1 MLTLC
6 LVFGF
11 YPVCNEY
18 MNCGP
23 TQDEARTRICPALPW
38 ETMIR
43 CHRPDGNIHHAILR
57 RPSAPLS
64 PTHVRPPRKWPCD
77 GLPYHRGREEGIKGK
92 VDPVVSVYAALSTI
106 PYVCTMLQ
114 FCLCVRNGFLGAG
127 RLTCRY
133 LPYLQHGR
141 MKGRLKA
148 PL

>member
-1 MLTLC
+1 M
-6 LVFGF
+6 FEF

-43 CHRPDGNIHHAILR
+43 CHRPDGNIHHAIRVCER

-77 GLPYHRGREEGIKGK
+77 GLPYHRGRKEGIKGK

-114 FCLCVRNGFLGAG
+114 FCLLCKKLRSRRTYPAFWQNSGL
-127 RLTCRY
+127 LCR
-133 LPYLQHGR
+133 PAQQPSSGE
-141 MKGRLKA
+141 
-148 PL
+148 